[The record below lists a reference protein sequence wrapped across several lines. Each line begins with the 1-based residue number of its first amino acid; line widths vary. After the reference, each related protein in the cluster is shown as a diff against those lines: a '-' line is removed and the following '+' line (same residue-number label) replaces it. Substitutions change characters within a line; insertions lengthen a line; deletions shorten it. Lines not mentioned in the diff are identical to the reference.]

1 METTKQT
8 IEQKWTEKA
17 KDVLL
22 NKKIVEVRYLT
33 EDEMIMLGWHK
44 TPICF
49 QLADGTLCILA
60 ADDEGNDG
68 GSLFYQTEEGL
79 DCLPVL

>member
-1 METTKQT
+1 
-8 IEQKWTEKA
+8 
-17 KDVLL
+17 
-22 NKKIVEVRYLT
+22 
-33 EDEMIMLGWHK
+33 MIMLGWHK

-68 GSLFYQTEEGL
+68 GSLFYQTDEGL